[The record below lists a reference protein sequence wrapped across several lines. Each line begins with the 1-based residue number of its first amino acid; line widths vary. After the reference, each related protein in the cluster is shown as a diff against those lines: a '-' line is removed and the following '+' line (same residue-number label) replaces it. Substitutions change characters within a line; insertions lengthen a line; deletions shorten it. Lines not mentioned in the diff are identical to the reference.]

1 MTSAST
7 SSRAP
12 ARAGL
17 GTKLLPS
24 LGILLVTGGL
34 LLLIWFAYL
43 WFNPAPAPY
52 RYTLIKEGGI
62 AQFSQ
67 LGLDPWPDL
76 TLAQYEVHADG
87 VDAPVAVGTTA
98 RRGASPP
105 ILISWENRTSELLLS
120 LDSKLN
126 ELTALAVAIDKY
138 AAKDARILAWWDT
151 SRQLKLLSGRDTL
164 FTAHLG
170 EPLIIP
176 TAWRK
181 REDSIRHLEDTFWGA
196 PAPAQEHRHFQR
208 FADALVAEPAQG
220 AAILRELAGIPDGAG
235 KTPDKAPSEAYV
247 VIHVT
252 DLYKLGLLR
261 PEQFDIT
268 YKHFPMEGNMHG
280 MIGYLKN
287 WMQENNFTTYTLQ
300 SLSDSMVRGYFLRD
314 EKSSRTLLAQML
326 PFTNSMPLDLTALQ
340 LIYQQGGYWVYK
352 IPPAGQPPAADAPAP
367 AAAPAS

>member
-1 MTSAST
+1 MTVSST
-7 SSRAP
+7 STPSSRAEP
-12 ARAGL
+12 ARRGL

-34 LLLIWFAYL
+34 LLLICFAYL

-52 RYTLIKEGGI
+52 RYTLVKEGSA
-62 AQFSQ
+62 AQFSP

-76 TLAQYEVHADG
+76 TLAQYEVHVDG
-87 VDAPVAVGTTA
+87 VDAPVALATTA
-98 RRGASPP
+98 RRGTSPP

-120 LDSKLN
+120 LDSKLS
-126 ELTALAVAIDKY
+126 ELTALAAAIDKY

-151 SRQLKLLSGRDTL
+151 ARQIKLLSGRDTL
-164 FTAHLG
+164 FTTHLG

-176 TAWRK
+176 AAWRN
-181 REDSIRHLEDTFWGA
+181 REDSIRQLEDRFWGA
-196 PAPAQEHRHFQR
+196 PAQADERRRFQR
-208 FADALVAEPAQG
+208 FADALIAEPAQG
-220 AAILRELAGIPDGAG
+220 VAILRELAGMGEAAG
-235 KTPDKAPSEAYV
+235 KTAADAAREAYV

-287 WMQENNFTTYTLQ
+287 WMQENNFATYTLQ

-314 EKSSRTLLAQML
+314 EQSSHTLLAQML
-326 PFTNSMPLDLTALQ
+326 PFTNSMPLDLTVLQ

-352 IPPAGQPPAADAPAP
+352 IPDAGQPLAAG
-367 AAAPAS
+367 APAS